1 MRKFWG
7 VAKNENFSVGCT
19 GKTVFVYDSNGKE
32 TAKFSDF
39 PHAYKAV
46 FMPNKNIIAVKS
58 TEGSLGFYNLDTLSL
73 IKLVTITKIGA
84 QDEGF
89 TFSPDGKYFYNI
101 EKPNDTTRTE
111 LAVYETENFTKT
123 ETIFADNEK
132 MVLDCLE
139 FDETG
144 VCYVLGFMRGD
155 TGIIANGFTA
165 IFDREN
171 KTLVDIRP
179 HEIKT
184 YNYLHAYKK
193 CELYGFTEKS
203 VELNPALSKLAEIPK
218 TSVKEVFLGSFPA

>member
-1 MRKFWG
+1 MKKFWG

-111 LAVYETENFTKT
+111 LGVYETEHFTKVDT
-123 ETIFADNEK
+123 LFADNEK

-171 KTLVDIRP
+171 KTLTDIRP
-179 HEIKT
+179 HDLET
-184 YNYLHAYKK
+184 YDYLQAYKSW
-193 CELYGFTEKS
+193 ELDGFTEKALEFNP
-203 VELNPALSKLAEIPK
+203 ELSDLEEITK
-218 TSVKEVFLGSFPA
+218 TSVKEVFDKSGK